1 MTRSVLRR
9 AAGAA
14 ALALALAA
22 PAQAPARD
30 ELTIGITQFPS
41 TFHPAINLMAAK
53 HYILAMALRPITD
66 YGHDWKVMCVVCTE
80 LPTLENGL
88 AVRETLPDGSTGVA
102 VTYRIHP
109 DATWGDG
116 VPVTSADVAFT
127 WRTALAEGSGFAAR
141 QDYARILGID
151 EVDDKTFTVHVDRL
165 TFTYNSFGGAVL
177 PAHVEAEA
185 AADPAEYRN
194 RTFYDTD
201 PTRPGLWFG
210 PYRIAE
216 VGSGSHVVLEPNP
229 TWYGAEPHFRRI
241 VVRVIENTAALR
253 ANLLSGAIDY
263 AAGPLG
269 FNVDEALAFE
279 GDDGDGFEVTFMP
292 SLVYEHADFNLDA
305 PAFRDRRVRQA
316 LMHAVDREAIVDAL
330 FGGKLEVAHS
340 LVHPLDPGF
349 DPGVVR
355 YAHDPARA
363 AALLEEAGWAP
374 GPGGI
379 RVNAA
384 GERLSFPFRT
394 TAGARAREL
403 VQQVM
408 QAQFRAVGAEA
419 VIRNE
424 PARVFFGETV
434 TKRQNPGLSM
444 YAFLSAP
451 ESVPVGM
458 LRSDRIP
465 SEGNGWSGQNYPGYS
480 DPRMD
485 ALLDEL
491 ETELDPE
498 ARKGMWSELQELYAT
513 DLPAMPLYFRAEPYV
528 VPEWL
533 LGIRPTGH
541 LTPATM
547 WVEEWRAAE

>member
-1 MTRSVLRR
+1 MPRPALRR
-9 AAGAA
+9 TVRAA
-14 ALALALAA
+14 ALALVLAA
-22 PAQAPARD
+22 PVQASARD
-30 ELTIGITQFPS
+30 ELTIGMTQFPS

-53 HYILAMALRPITD
+53 QYVLAMALRPVTD
-66 YGHDWKVMCVVCTE
+66 YGHDWKLACVVCTE

-109 DATWGDG
+109 DAAWGDG
-116 VPVTSADVAFT
+116 VPVTSADVVFT
-127 WRTALAEGSGFAAR
+127 WRTALAEGTGFAAR
-141 QDYARILGID
+141 RDYERILAID
-151 EVDDKTFTVHVDRL
+151 VIDDKTFTVHVDRL
-165 TFTYNSFGGAVL
+165 TFTYNAFGDVIL
-177 PAHVEAEA
+177 PAHIEAEA
-185 AADPAEYRN
+185 AAEPAEYPN

-210 PYRIAE
+210 PYRIVE

-229 TWYGAEPHFRRI
+229 TWYGAAPHFRRI
-241 VVRVIENTAALR
+241 VVRVIENTVALR

-263 AAGPLG
+263 VAGPLG
-269 FNVDEALAFE
+269 FNIDEALAFE
-279 GDDGDGFEVTFMP
+279 GEDGFRVTFVP
-292 SLVYEHADFNLDA
+292 SLVYEHIDFNLDVPMFA
-305 PAFRDRRVRQA
+305 DRRVRRA
-316 LMHAVDREAIVDAL
+316 LMYAVDREAIVEAL
-330 FGGKLEVAHS
+330 FGGRLEVAHS

-349 DPGVVR
+349 DPDVMR
-355 YAHDPARA
+355 YAHDPVRA
-363 AALLEEAGWAP
+363 AALLGEAGWTP

-403 VQQVM
+403 VQQVL
-408 QAQFRAVGAEA
+408 QVQFRAVGAEA

-451 ESVPVGM
+451 ESVPVGT

-465 SEGNGWSGQNYPGYS
+465 DEGNGWSGQNYPGYRS
-480 DPRMD
+480 PRMD
-485 ALLDEL
+485 ALLDAL

-498 ARKGMWSELQELYAT
+498 ARKGMWSELQELYAA
-513 DLPAMPLYFRAEPYV
+513 DLPAMPLFFRAEPYV

-533 LGIRPTGH
+533 AGIRPTGH
-541 LTPATM
+541 LTPATQ